1 MYKSSPLLLGICRS
15 PHLVPSAHVQPLPN
29 SEDSSEVEGFSSDD
43 ETDNAEVGEA
53 AGVDGW
59 EHSASPSEDTQ
70 AGHPRV
76 LDRWRGSVVAPRKL
90 PAIGK

>member
-70 AGHPRV
+70 SGHPKGTRSV
-76 LDRWRGSVVAPRKL
+76 ARKRRSSSQTTNDR
-90 PAIGK
+90 

>member
-53 AGVDGW
+53 AGFDGR

-70 AGHPRV
+70 AGHPKGTR
-76 LDRWRGSVVAPRKL
+76 SVARKRRSSSQDTSNR
-90 PAIGK
+90 